1 MKFYPYIS
9 DRFIILMR
17 RAIIIMKDFI
27 GHILLFISAVVYILL
42 FRHGSSEG
50 DIRTVIVLYWE
61 QYSFLNLWCYVWDD
75 KQSGTDGLYLPGDG
89 YIYYSSIIVKTD
101 VITGLMNRQS
111 YEGRIP
117 YVSVGSS
124 RFDPDKNDCE
134 SCVKEADLQMYE
146 WKQRSKEER
155 KNS

>member
-17 RAIIIMKDFI
+17 RTIIIMKDFI

-61 QYSFLNLWCYVWDD
+61 RYSFLNLWCYVWVISS
-75 KQSGTDGLYLPGDG
+75 KVRTD
-89 YIYYSSIIVKTD
+89 YICLAMVIFIIAV
-101 VITGLMNRQS
+101 LS
-111 YEGRIP
+111 
-117 YVSVGSS
+117 
-124 RFDPDKNDCE
+124 
-134 SCVKEADLQMYE
+134 
-146 WKQRSKEER
+146 
-155 KNS
+155 

>member
-27 GHILLFISAVVYILL
+27 GHILFFISAVVYILL

-61 QYSFLNLWCYVWDD
+61 RYSFLNLWCYVWDD
-75 KQSGTDGLYLPGDG
+75 KQ
-89 YIYYSSIIVKTD
+89 
-101 VITGLMNRQS
+101 
-111 YEGRIP
+111 
-117 YVSVGSS
+117 
-124 RFDPDKNDCE
+124 
-134 SCVKEADLQMYE
+134 
-146 WKQRSKEER
+146 
-155 KNS
+155 